1 MTPCLFNIKFK
12 VKLIQ
17 YGHIFFCFAS
27 ENLCSG
33 LMSRK
38 GAELST
44 QTKINYY
51 SVGIHE
57 KQSETVKNVQHS
69 KNDYHERSKQV
80 PKNWHSG
87 NFDAKWQERSFTNR
101 DRNAFKP
108 LVKSN
113 RRLTVQDITLKLNEC
128 KTKTF
133 SQRTM
138 QRVLHS
144 EGYKRRL
151 AKKKMV
157 VRKANRKKRVKW
169 CKE

>member
-27 ENLCSG
+27 ENLFSA
-33 LMSRK
+33 LMSQKR
-38 GAELST
+38 AEPST
-44 QTKINYY
+44 EMKINYY

-57 KQSETVKNVQHS
+57 KQCGTVKNVEHS
-69 KNDYHERSKQV
+69 KNDYHEVLSKYRRIRTVETLLQ
-80 PKNWHSG
+80 SG
-87 NFDAKWQERSFTNR
+87 RKLKRSFTNR
-101 DRNAFKP
+101 DRNALKH

-113 RRLTVQDITLKLNEC
+113 RRLTVHDITAKLNEC
-128 KTKTF
+128 KTNTF
-133 SQRTM
+133 SQRTV

-157 VRKANRKKRVKW
+157 VRKAH
-169 CKE
+169 